1 MGKVGVDL
9 KVIRE
14 ISVQTLEYPLS
25 LPDIKFD
32 TLPRVLEPHFNA
44 DGSGMEWWMT
54 RVPPIAMLV
63 AFATFSAAL
72 AAEELAPTAS
82 NPVACA
88 TPQISAQVRYH
99 EKKVEYDLG
108 ISFTITNKSRERV
121 WGKYKTERKVGF
133 KTDFEGE
140 CLRRLDV
147 LVEVFPTIHLVSDY
161 HYCPFNY
168 RTNPIG

>member
-1 MGKVGVDL
+1 
-9 KVIRE
+9 
-14 ISVQTLEYPLS
+14 
-25 LPDIKFD
+25 
-32 TLPRVLEPHFNA
+32 
-44 DGSGMEWWMT
+44 MT